1 MDTPDDLIKNLT
13 RDLKPV
19 TPLAPD
25 WQRAVIFA
33 SIGLT
38 LTFGTAVLL
47 GLRDDL
53 VAHLQR
59 MEFLAEI
66 AAMLL
71 AGFLSAGAAVKLAVP
86 DTRLRLPVKLPLA
99 LAHLAWFWLL
109 AKTAF
114 NLPISDDSG
123 HGACAI
129 DLTLMMIL
137 PLAAATGGIMR
148 GAPVFRGLAGYAMSL
163 SMVSFA
169 AAAMRLLCP
178 NDEAGHLLFWH
189 FLPAVGIAVLGI
201 VIGLFAFRQK

>member
-1 MDTPDDLIKNLT
+1 MDTPDDLIKDLT

-33 SIGLT
+33 TLGLSPTLGSAVLIGLRED
-38 LTFGTAVLL
+38 L
-47 GLRDDL
+47 G
-53 VAHLQR
+53 ASLQR
-59 MEFLAEI
+59 TEFLLEMTA
-66 AAMLL
+66 LL
-71 AGFLSAGAAVKLAVP
+71 AAGILSALSAVRLAVP
-86 DTRLRLPVKLPLA
+86 DTRVRMPVRLPLA
-99 LAHLAWFWLL
+99 VAHFAWAWLL
-109 AKTAF
+109 VRTATDMH
-114 NLPISDDSG
+114 PVHDHGSG
-123 HGACAI
+123 ECAI

-163 SMVSFA
+163 AMVSFA

-201 VIGLFAFRQK
+201 VIGLFAFRKK